1 MELIKVINVGQ
12 GMENLSQSVP
22 KDELQDDPRQ
32 DILARALNVPE
43 YPGRVRAAGL
53 GVCQKRYFS
62 GKKRRR
68 MNPTVEEMDDL
79 KAQLQQMKTMMCEM
93 SKKLNDK
100 EAMDKQQSDLVVAS
114 VKDSASYHIPKG
126 TSPCDLK
133 LSTPTHRVVGK
144 GQVFNVEGA
153 TLHNKPLPLNHI
165 KVLMEIA
172 VEPNANLPVPDD
184 YEGNTKVGQAIGT
197 FLAWPINLIGLCNTK
212 PTHDKGKADLPTH
225 TSESIS
231 TPKKKKKIDS
241 KKPSPAKNSLF
252 VMPRKKPG
260 VSKIQKPFPAQKS
273 TVVASNKK
281 QGQVNNQRPPCAE
294 ALPRSW

>member
-1 MELIKVINVGQ
+1 M
-12 GMENLSQSVP
+12 
-22 KDELQDDPRQ
+22 
-32 DILARALNVPE
+32 
-43 YPGRVRAAGL
+43 
-53 GVCQKRYFS
+53 
-62 GKKRRR
+62 
-68 MNPTVEEMDDL
+68 
-79 KAQLQQMKTMMCEM
+79 
-93 SKKLNDK
+93 
-100 EAMDKQQSDLVVAS
+100 
-114 VKDSASYHIPKG
+114 
-126 TSPCDLK
+126 
-133 LSTPTHRVVGK
+133 STPTHRVVGK

-197 FLAWPINLIGLCNTK
+197 FLAWPINLIGLCNTVYKFFIIYLINIFIILSMTNLFNLKLQK

-260 VSKIQKPFPAQKS
+260 VSKIQKPFPAQKP

-281 QGQVNNQRPPCAE
+281 QGQVNNQRPP
-294 ALPRSW
+294 LRRSPSTELVRPPHIVLTFLYMLVRWTLTTHDT